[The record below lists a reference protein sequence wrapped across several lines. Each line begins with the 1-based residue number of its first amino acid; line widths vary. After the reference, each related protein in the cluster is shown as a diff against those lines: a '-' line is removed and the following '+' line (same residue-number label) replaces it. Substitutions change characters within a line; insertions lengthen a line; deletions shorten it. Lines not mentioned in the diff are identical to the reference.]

1 MNEKLRQILAA
12 HGKLA
17 VDVAG
22 IADGDDL
29 YAAGLTSFP
38 TAQLRLAIEDGFD
51 IETPDRMLNRRTFAS
66 IEALQACVAELA
78 QNREAA

>member
-17 VDVAG
+17 VDVAK

-29 YAAGLTSFP
+29 YAAGLTSFA
-38 TAQLRLAIEDGFD
+38 TVQLMLAIEDGFD
-51 IETPDRMLNRRTFAS
+51 IEIPDRMLNRRTFAS
-66 IEALQACVAELA
+66 IEALQACVAELVR
-78 QNREAA
+78 NREAA